1 MFFLRPCT
9 ISLRAKAVMDRSPP
23 FRKLQ
28 VRVVCLTD
36 SQLSPAHQ
44 AGTAGQGMGATT
56 HDTDVSLYA
65 AENAYFK
72 AGQGAGGENT
82 WNYLLTTP
90 FKARHKLA
98 AAEFSS
104 CQHVIEVYGRRSCL

>member
-1 MFFLRPCT
+1 
-9 ISLRAKAVMDRSPP
+9 
-23 FRKLQ
+23 
-28 VRVVCLTD
+28 
-36 SQLSPAHQ
+36 
-44 AGTAGQGMGATT
+44 MGATT
-56 HDTDVSLYA
+56 HDTEVSLHA

-104 CQHVIEVYGRRSCL
+104 CQHVIEVSGRRSLLVKLQRSSQPGIVMARIALTTSPFEHLAPAYYMLLYLYCT